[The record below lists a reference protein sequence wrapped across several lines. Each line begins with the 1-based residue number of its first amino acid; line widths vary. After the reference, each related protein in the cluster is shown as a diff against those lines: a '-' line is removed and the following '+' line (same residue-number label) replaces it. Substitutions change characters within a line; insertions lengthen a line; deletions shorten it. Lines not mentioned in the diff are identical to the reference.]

1 MKTSK
6 VFRLYQEPTIKVVRF
21 TIENG
26 YAGSWDL
33 ENPGTDN
40 PIIIPGDGD
49 DDGSEEDVGRFGGGI
64 FRNQTS
70 RPAF

>member
-33 ENPGTDN
+33 ENPGTDD
-40 PIIIPGDGD
+40 PIVIGPGD